1 MGREKR
7 FGMSLSE
14 SIGLRSKRF
23 RGEREQRESKDPRS
37 FARAKQA
44 SRSTFRIPVFL
55 WSFDGVYV
63 SSGLFITDLLF
74 VLFCFFLT
82 LQLASRD
89 VMADCGRARQ
99 SVGRARHGTI
109 WARGVA
115 RGFSKMRA
123 HSAGRRKS
131 KMARRSTN
139 RKQQGNVLKQAW
151 EWADH
156 TEPENI
162 TRENVESAYRVNT
175 TGCSPGS
182 CRWYLIHCLCF
193 YRSVWHNLI
202 V

>member
-1 MGREKR
+1 MSPSACVASVSVGR
-7 FGMSLSE
+7 G
-14 SIGLRSKRF
+14 SKENRKTQERDF
-23 RGEREQRESKDPRS
+23 RC

-193 YRSVWHNLI
+193 YRSVWHKYLI